1 MDTLDSQLTTFE
13 IQMLKEDGSTEV
25 AEDNGGVMRDAL
37 CEFWDTFYL
46 QFTEGNTYKILV
58 LRHDMS
64 ETQWTAVAAV
74 IKMGYRQEAVFPIR
88 LAQPFMPQAIFG
100 RCNNDD
106 LVDAFLKFVPE
117 MERMVLRDEDLL
129 DVMDRY
135 NVKRLFTADSV
146 EVVSSLPHNYNLQ
159 YFIRDKCIEDTS
171 ETLIKLLSHL
181 ISN

>member
-1 MDTLDSQLTTFE
+1 MDTLDSQLTTIE

-25 AEDNGGVMRDAL
+25 AEENGGVMRDAL

-46 QFTEGNTYKILV
+46 HFTEGKTYKIPV

-64 ETQWTAVAAV
+64 ETQWMAVAAV

-88 LAQPFMPQAIFG
+88 LAQPFMQQAIFG

-117 MERMVLRDEDLL
+117 MDIIILRDALNDYTSIDEEDLL
-129 DVMDRY
+129 DVMDQY
-135 NVKRLFTADSV
+135 NVNRLITADSV
-146 EVVSSLPHNYNLQ
+146 ASIVHESSSQLQ
-159 YFIRDKCIEDTS
+159 S
-171 ETLIKLLSHL
+171 AVLHPG
-181 ISN
+181 